1 MTNEEKGLL
10 IAYLV
15 DAGEVDPDG
24 DLEEQFMAWFQ
35 DRQPDARR
43 GPLQGY
49 VLRWRTIMYPVA

>member
-1 MTNEEKGLL
+1 MEEPVGSGTMTNEEQNLL
-10 IAYLV
+10 ITYLV
-15 DAGEVDPDG
+15 

-49 VLRWRTIMYPVA
+49 VLQWRTIIHPVA

>member
-1 MTNEEKGLL
+1 MTNEEQNLL
-10 IAYLV
+10 ITYLV
-15 DAGEVDPDG
+15 

-49 VLRWRTIMYPVA
+49 VLQWRTIIHPVV